1 MLTCKDDFAT
11 TFDSYP
17 EMIHFHESLSKG
29 TVWRRCKVKDL
40 HVEPLDASSA
50 LCTTPSAFVPGT
62 SEDAVA
68 DTVENLGLALR
79 VGGDLYPLRT
89 TAYKT
94 LLDRAKISGTAL
106 PKLKKAELAAVLNA
120 CLAVHSSDALLLVR
134 DEKVS
139 ATHSGDVRDYSVLP
153 IDELLHTLEKKMD
166 ARFPGYHF
174 ENGYCDHAYTSGCW
188 TFPDQKEDMLGT
200 YAKTLQTK
208 GMGTMAAKLVPGIH
222 FLTSDTGVASAKV
235 SAMLMGTQHPIHIG
249 SCISVDHRLQRKVED
264 FDKELDQLFA
274 QFCDSVSRLQTLLE
288 IELQY
293 PVNAMTR
300 ICKKFSLPKKEALEA
315 IAMFEISYGGGTATA
330 HDVFMALQEIPWL
343 MKANKHPEAKLLNVE
358 ENMARALSIRW
369 SDFDLAKA
377 VNYCWQLPFCCAT
390 PPG

>member
-1 MLTCKDDFAT
+1 MLTCKDNFAA

-188 TFPDQKEDMLGT
+188 TFPVQKEDMLGT

-208 GMGTMAAKLVPGIH
+208 GMGTMAAKLVPGIR

-315 IAMFEISYGGGTATA
+315 IAMLEISYGGGTATA

-377 VNYCWQLPFCCAT
+377 VNY
-390 PPG
+390 

>member
-188 TFPDQKEDMLGT
+188 TFPVQKEDMLGT

-208 GMGTMAAKLVPGIH
+208 GMGTMAAKLVPGIR

-235 SAMLMGTQHPIHIG
+235 SAMLMGSQHPIHIG

-264 FDKELDQLFA
+264 FDKALDQLFA

-343 MKANKHPEAKLLNVE
+343 MKSNKHPEAKLLTVE
-358 ENMARALSIRW
+358 ENMARALTIRW

-377 VNYCWQLPFCCAT
+377 VNY
-390 PPG
+390 

>member
-29 TVWRRCKVKDL
+29 TVGRRCKVKDL

-153 IDELLHTLEKKMD
+153 IDELLHTLEQKMD

-174 ENGYCDHAYTSGCW
+174 VNGYCDHAYTSGCW
-188 TFPDQKEDMLGT
+188 TFPSQREDMLGT
-200 YAKTLQTK
+200 YAKALQTK
-208 GMGTMAAKLVPGIH
+208 GMGTMATKLVPGIR

-274 QFCDSVSRLQTLLE
+274 QFCDSVSKLQTLLE

-343 MKANKHPEAKLLNVE
+343 MKANKHPEAKLLTVE

-377 VNYCWQLPFCCAT
+377 VNY
-390 PPG
+390 

>member
-50 LCTTPSAFVPGT
+50 LCTTTSAFVPGT

-79 VGGDLYPLRT
+79 VGGDLYPLRD

-106 PKLKKAELAAVLNA
+106 PKLKKTELAAVLNA

-174 ENGYCDHAYTSGCW
+174 ENGYCDHAYSSGCW

-208 GMGTMAAKLVPGIH
+208 GMGTMAAKLVPGIR

-235 SAMLMGTQHPIHIG
+235 SAMLMGSQHPIHIG

-274 QFCDSVSRLQTLLE
+274 QFCDSVSKLQTLLE

-330 HDVFMALQEIPWL
+330 HDVFMG
-343 MKANKHPEAKLLNVE
+343 
-358 ENMARALSIRW
+358 
-369 SDFDLAKA
+369 
-377 VNYCWQLPFCCAT
+377 AT
-390 PPG
+390 CSATSN

>member
-153 IDELLHTLEKKMD
+153 IDELLHTLEQKMD

-174 ENGYCDHAYTSGCW
+174 VNGYCDHAYTSGCW
-188 TFPDQKEDMLGT
+188 TFPGQREDMLGT
-200 YAKTLQTK
+200 YAKALQTK
-208 GMGTMAAKLVPGIH
+208 GMGTMATKLVPGIR

-274 QFCDSVSRLQTLLE
+274 QFCDSVSKLQTLLE

-343 MKANKHPEAKLLNVE
+343 MKANKHPEAKLLTVE
-358 ENMARALSIRW
+358 ENMARALTIRW

-377 VNYCWQLPFCCAT
+377 VNY
-390 PPG
+390 

>member
-29 TVWRRCKVKDL
+29 PVWRRCKVKEL
-40 HVEPLDASSA
+40 HVEPLDAASA
-50 LCTTPSAFVPGT
+50 LCTNPSAFVPGT

-79 VGGDLYPLRT
+79 VGTDLYPLRT

-153 IDELLHTLEKKMD
+153 IDELLNTLEKKMD

-174 ENGYCDHAYTSGCW
+174 ESGYSDHAFTSGCW
-188 TFPDQKEDMLGT
+188 TFPSQREDMLGT
-200 YAKTLQTK
+200 YAKALQTK
-208 GMGTMAAKLVPGIH
+208 GMGTMATKLVPGIR

-274 QFCDSVSRLQTLLE
+274 QFCDSVSKLQTLLE

-343 MKANKHPEAKLLNVE
+343 MKANKHPEAKLLTVE

-377 VNYCWQLPFCCAT
+377 VNY
-390 PPG
+390 

>member
-153 IDELLHTLEKKMD
+153 IDELLHTLEQKMD

-174 ENGYCDHAYTSGCW
+174 VNGYCDHAYTSGCW
-188 TFPDQKEDMLGT
+188 TFPSQREDMLGT
-200 YAKTLQTK
+200 YAKALQTK
-208 GMGTMAAKLVPGIH
+208 GMGTMATKLVPGIR

-274 QFCDSVSRLQTLLE
+274 QFCDSVSKLQTLLE

-315 IAMFEISYGGGTATA
+315 IAMYEISYGGGTATA

-343 MKANKHPEAKLLNVE
+343 MKANKHPEAKLLTVE

-377 VNYCWQLPFCCAT
+377 VNY
-390 PPG
+390 

>member
-153 IDELLHTLEKKMD
+153 IDELLHTLEQKMD

-174 ENGYCDHAYTSGCW
+174 VNGYCDHAYTSGCW
-188 TFPDQKEDMLGT
+188 TFPSQREDMLGT
-200 YAKTLQTK
+200 YAKALQTK
-208 GMGTMAAKLVPGIH
+208 GMGTMATKLVPGIR

-235 SAMLMGTQHPIHIG
+235 SAMLMGSQHPIHIG
-249 SCISVDHRLQRKVED
+249 SCISEDHRLQRKVED

-274 QFCDSVSRLQTLLE
+274 QFCDSVSKLQTLLE

-343 MKANKHPEAKLLNVE
+343 MKANKHPEAKLLTVE

-377 VNYCWQLPFCCAT
+377 VNY
-390 PPG
+390 

>member
-188 TFPDQKEDMLGT
+188 TFPSQREDMLGT

-208 GMGTMAAKLVPGIH
+208 GMGTMAAKLVPGIR

-235 SAMLMGTQHPIHIG
+235 SAMLMGSQHPIHIG

-300 ICKKFSLPKKEALEA
+300 ICKKFSLPKKETLEA

-377 VNYCWQLPFCCAT
+377 VNY
-390 PPG
+390 

>member
-79 VGGDLYPLRT
+79 VGGDLYPLRD

-106 PKLKKAELAAVLNA
+106 PKLKKTELAAVLNA
-120 CLAVHSSDALLLVR
+120 CLAIHSSDALLLVR

-208 GMGTMAAKLVPGIH
+208 GMGTMAAKLVPGIR

-377 VNYCWQLPFCCAT
+377 VNY
-390 PPG
+390 

>member
-153 IDELLHTLEKKMD
+153 IDELLHTLEQKMD

-174 ENGYCDHAYTSGCW
+174 VNGYCDHAYTSGCW
-188 TFPDQKEDMLGT
+188 TFPSQREDMLGT
-200 YAKTLQTK
+200 YAKALQTK
-208 GMGTMAAKLVPGIH
+208 GMGTMATKLVPGIR

-274 QFCDSVSRLQTLLE
+274 QFCDSVSKLQTLLE

-330 HDVFMALQEIPWL
+330 HDVLMALQEIPWL
-343 MKANKHPEAKLLNVE
+343 MKANKHPEAKLLTVE

-377 VNYCWQLPFCCAT
+377 VNY
-390 PPG
+390 

>member
-153 IDELLHTLEKKMD
+153 IDELLHTLEQKMD

-174 ENGYCDHAYTSGCW
+174 VNGYCDHAYTSGCW
-188 TFPDQKEDMLGT
+188 TFPSQREDMLGT
-200 YAKTLQTK
+200 YAKALQTK
-208 GMGTMAAKLVPGIH
+208 GMGTMATKLVPGIR

-235 SAMLMGTQHPIHIG
+235 SAMLMGSQHPIHIG

-274 QFCDSVSRLQTLLE
+274 QFCDSVSKLQTLLE

-343 MKANKHPEAKLLNVE
+343 MKANKHPEAKLLTVE
-358 ENMARALSIRW
+358 ENMARALTIRW

-377 VNYCWQLPFCCAT
+377 VNY
-390 PPG
+390 

>member
-153 IDELLHTLEKKMD
+153 IDELLHTLEQKMD

-174 ENGYCDHAYTSGCW
+174 VNGYCDHAYTSGCW
-188 TFPDQKEDMLGT
+188 TFPSQREDMLGT
-200 YAKTLQTK
+200 YAKALQTK
-208 GMGTMAAKLVPGIH
+208 GMGTMATKLVPGIR

-274 QFCDSVSRLQTLLE
+274 QFCDSVSKLQTLLE

-315 IAMFEISYGGGTATA
+315 IAMFEISYGGGTVTA
-330 HDVFMALQEIPWL
+330 HDVFIALQEIPWL
-343 MKANKHPEAKLLNVE
+343 MKANKHPEAKLLTVE

-377 VNYCWQLPFCCAT
+377 VNY
-390 PPG
+390 

>member
-106 PKLKKAELAAVLNA
+106 PKLKKAELAAVLSA

-153 IDELLHTLEKKMD
+153 IDELLHTLEQKMD

-188 TFPDQKEDMLGT
+188 TFPSQREDMLGT
-200 YAKTLQTK
+200 YAKALQTK
-208 GMGTMAAKLVPGIH
+208 GMGTMAAKLVPGIR

-235 SAMLMGTQHPIHIG
+235 SAMLMGSQHPIHIG

-264 FDKELDQLFA
+264 FDKALDQLFA
-274 QFCDSVSRLQTLLE
+274 QFCDSVSKLQTLLE

-377 VNYCWQLPFCCAT
+377 VNY
-390 PPG
+390 

>member
-139 ATHSGDVRDYSVLP
+139 ATHSGDVMDYSVLP
-153 IDELLHTLEKKMD
+153 IDELLHTLEQKMD

-174 ENGYCDHAYTSGCW
+174 VNGYCDHAYTSGCW
-188 TFPDQKEDMLGT
+188 TFPSQREDMLGT
-200 YAKTLQTK
+200 YAKALQTK
-208 GMGTMAAKLVPGIH
+208 GMGTMATKLVPGIR

-274 QFCDSVSRLQTLLE
+274 QFCDSVSKLQTLLE

-300 ICKKFSLPKKEALEA
+300 ICKKLSLPKKEALEA

-343 MKANKHPEAKLLNVE
+343 MKANKHPEAKLLTVE

-377 VNYCWQLPFCCAT
+377 VNY
-390 PPG
+390 

>member
-106 PKLKKAELAAVLNA
+106 PKLKKAELAAILNA

-153 IDELLHTLEKKMD
+153 NDELLHTLEQKMD

-174 ENGYCDHAYTSGCW
+174 VNGYCDHAYTSGCW
-188 TFPDQKEDMLGT
+188 TFPSQRVDMLGT
-200 YAKTLQTK
+200 YAKALQTK
-208 GMGTMAAKLVPGIH
+208 GMGTMATKLVPGIR

-274 QFCDSVSRLQTLLE
+274 QFCDSVSKLQTLLE

-343 MKANKHPEAKLLNVE
+343 MKANKHPEAKLLTVE
-358 ENMARALSIRW
+358 ENMARALTIRW

-377 VNYCWQLPFCCAT
+377 VNY
-390 PPG
+390 

>member
-208 GMGTMAAKLVPGIH
+208 GMGTMAAKLVPGIR

-315 IAMFEISYGGGTATA
+315 IAMLEISYGGGTATA

-377 VNYCWQLPFCCAT
+377 VNY
-390 PPG
+390 

>member
-40 HVEPLDASSA
+40 HVEPLDASSV

-153 IDELLHTLEKKMD
+153 IDELLHTLEQKMD

-174 ENGYCDHAYTSGCW
+174 VNGYCDHAYTSGCW
-188 TFPDQKEDMLGT
+188 TFPSQREDMLGT
-200 YAKTLQTK
+200 YAKALQTK
-208 GMGTMAAKLVPGIH
+208 GMGTMATKLVPGIR

-274 QFCDSVSRLQTLLE
+274 QFCDSVSKLQTLLE

-377 VNYCWQLPFCCAT
+377 VNY
-390 PPG
+390 

>member
-153 IDELLHTLEKKMD
+153 IDELLHTLEQKMD

-174 ENGYCDHAYTSGCW
+174 VNGYCDHAYTSGCW
-188 TFPDQKEDMLGT
+188 TFPSQREDMLGT
-200 YAKTLQTK
+200 YAKALQTK
-208 GMGTMAAKLVPGIH
+208 GMGTMATKLVPGIR

-249 SCISVDHRLQRKVED
+249 SCISVDHRLQKKVDD
-264 FDKELDQLFA
+264 FGKELDQLFA
-274 QFCDSVSRLQTLLE
+274 QFCDSVAKLQTLLE
-288 IELQY
+288 IELDY
-293 PVNAMTR
+293 PINAMTR

-315 IAMFEISYGGGTATA
+315 IAMFQTSYGGGTATA
-330 HDVFMALQEIPWL
+330 HDVFMG
-343 MKANKHPEAKLLNVE
+343 
-358 ENMARALSIRW
+358 
-369 SDFDLAKA
+369 
-377 VNYCWQLPFCCAT
+377 AT
-390 PPG
+390 CSATSN

>member
-153 IDELLHTLEKKMD
+153 IDELLHTLEQKMD

-174 ENGYCDHAYTSGCW
+174 VNGYCDHAYTSGCW
-188 TFPDQKEDMLGT
+188 TFPSQREDMLGT
-200 YAKTLQTK
+200 YAKALQTK
-208 GMGTMAAKLVPGIH
+208 GMGTMATKLVPGIR

-274 QFCDSVSRLQTLLE
+274 QFCDSVSKLQTLLE

-293 PVNAMTR
+293 PGNAMTR

-343 MKANKHPEAKLLNVE
+343 MKANKHPEANLLTVE

-377 VNYCWQLPFCCAT
+377 VNY
-390 PPG
+390 

>member
-153 IDELLHTLEKKMD
+153 IDELLHTLEQKMD

-174 ENGYCDHAYTSGCW
+174 VNGYCDHAYTSGCW
-188 TFPDQKEDMLGT
+188 TFPSQREDMLGT
-200 YAKTLQTK
+200 YAKALQTK
-208 GMGTMAAKLVPGIH
+208 GMGTMATKLVPGIR

-274 QFCDSVSRLQTLLE
+274 QFCDSVSKLQTLLE

-343 MKANKHPEAKLLNVE
+343 LKANKHPEAKLLTVE

-377 VNYCWQLPFCCAT
+377 VNY
-390 PPG
+390 

>member
-11 TFDSYP
+11 TFDSYT

-208 GMGTMAAKLVPGIH
+208 GMGTMAAKLVPGIR

-235 SAMLMGTQHPIHIG
+235 SAMLMGSQHPIHIG

-264 FDKELDQLFA
+264 FDKALDQLFA
-274 QFCDSVSRLQTLLE
+274 QFCDSVSKLQTLLE

-377 VNYCWQLPFCCAT
+377 VNY
-390 PPG
+390 

>member
-153 IDELLHTLEKKMD
+153 IDELLHTLEQKMD

-174 ENGYCDHAYTSGCW
+174 VNGYCDHAYTSGCW
-188 TFPDQKEDMLGT
+188 TFPSQREDMLGT
-200 YAKTLQTK
+200 YAKALQTK
-208 GMGTMAAKLVPGIH
+208 GMGTMATKLVPGIR

-274 QFCDSVSRLQTLLE
+274 QFCDSVSKLQTLLE

-300 ICKKFSLPKKEALEA
+300 ICKKFSLPKKEALDA

-343 MKANKHPEAKLLNVE
+343 MKANKHPEAKLLTVE

-377 VNYCWQLPFCCAT
+377 VNY
-390 PPG
+390 

>member
-50 LCTTPSAFVPGT
+50 LCTTLSAFVPGT

-153 IDELLHTLEKKMD
+153 IDELLHTLEQKMD

-174 ENGYCDHAYTSGCW
+174 VNGYCDHAYTSGCW
-188 TFPDQKEDMLGT
+188 TFPSQREDMLGT
-200 YAKTLQTK
+200 YAKALQTK
-208 GMGTMAAKLVPGIH
+208 GMGTMATKLVPGIR

-274 QFCDSVSRLQTLLE
+274 QFCDSVSKLQTLLE

-343 MKANKHPEAKLLNVE
+343 MKANKHPEAKLLTVE
-358 ENMARALSIRW
+358 ENMARALTIRW

-377 VNYCWQLPFCCAT
+377 VNY
-390 PPG
+390 

>member
-153 IDELLHTLEKKMD
+153 IDELLHTLEQKMD

-174 ENGYCDHAYTSGCW
+174 VNGYCDHAYTSGCW
-188 TFPDQKEDMLGT
+188 TFPSQREDMLGT
-200 YAKTLQTK
+200 YAKALQTK
-208 GMGTMAAKLVPGIH
+208 GMGTMATKLVPGIR

-274 QFCDSVSRLQTLLE
+274 QFCDSVSKLQTLLE

-300 ICKKFSLPKKEALEA
+300 ICKKVSLPKKEALEA

-343 MKANKHPEAKLLNVE
+343 MKANKHPEAKLLTVE

-377 VNYCWQLPFCCAT
+377 VNY
-390 PPG
+390 

>member
-79 VGGDLYPLRT
+79 VGGDLYPLRP
-89 TAYKT
+89 TAYKP

-153 IDELLHTLEKKMD
+153 IDELLHTLEQKMD

-174 ENGYCDHAYTSGCW
+174 VNGYCDHAYTSGCW
-188 TFPDQKEDMLGT
+188 TFPSQREDMLGT
-200 YAKTLQTK
+200 YAKALQTK
-208 GMGTMAAKLVPGIH
+208 GMGTMATKLVPGIR

-274 QFCDSVSRLQTLLE
+274 QFCDSVSKLQTLLE

-377 VNYCWQLPFCCAT
+377 VNY
-390 PPG
+390 

>member
-208 GMGTMAAKLVPGIH
+208 GMGTMAAKLVPGIR

-235 SAMLMGTQHPIHIG
+235 SAMLMGSQHPIHIG

-264 FDKELDQLFA
+264 FDKALDQLFA
-274 QFCDSVSRLQTLLE
+274 QFCDSVSKLQTLLE

-377 VNYCWQLPFCCAT
+377 VNY
-390 PPG
+390 

>member
-153 IDELLHTLEKKMD
+153 IDELLHTLEQKMD

-174 ENGYCDHAYTSGCW
+174 VNGYCDHAYTSGCW
-188 TFPDQKEDMLGT
+188 TFPSQREDMLGT
-200 YAKTLQTK
+200 YAKALQTK
-208 GMGTMAAKLVPGIH
+208 GMGTMATKLVPGIR

-264 FDKELDQLFA
+264 FGKELDQLFA
-274 QFCDSVSRLQTLLE
+274 QFCDSVSKLQTLLE

-343 MKANKHPEAKLLNVE
+343 MKANKHPEAKLLTVE

-377 VNYCWQLPFCCAT
+377 VNY
-390 PPG
+390 

>member
-153 IDELLHTLEKKMD
+153 IDELLHTLEQKMD

-174 ENGYCDHAYTSGCW
+174 VNGYCDHAYTSGCW
-188 TFPDQKEDMLGT
+188 TFPSQREDMLGT
-200 YAKTLQTK
+200 YAKALQTK
-208 GMGTMAAKLVPGIH
+208 GMGTMATKLVPGIR

-264 FDKELDQLFA
+264 FDKALDQLFA
-274 QFCDSVSRLQTLLE
+274 QFCDSVSKLQTLLE

-377 VNYCWQLPFCCAT
+377 VNY
-390 PPG
+390 

>member
-153 IDELLHTLEKKMD
+153 IDELLHTLEQKMD

-174 ENGYCDHAYTSGCW
+174 VNGYCDHAYTSGCW
-188 TFPDQKEDMLGT
+188 TFPSQREDMLGT
-200 YAKTLQTK
+200 YAKALQTK
-208 GMGTMAAKLVPGIH
+208 GMGTMATKLVPGIR

-274 QFCDSVSRLQTLLE
+274 QFCDSVSKLQTLLE

-343 MKANKHPEAKLLNVE
+343 MKANKYPEAKLLTVE
-358 ENMARALSIRW
+358 ENMARALTIRW

-377 VNYCWQLPFCCAT
+377 VNY
-390 PPG
+390 

>member
-1 MLTCKDDFAT
+1 MLTCKDDFTT

-29 TVWRRCKVKDL
+29 TTWRRCKVKEL
-40 HVEPLDASSA
+40 HVEPLDESSV
-50 LCTTPSAFVPGT
+50 LYGNPSAFVAGT
-62 SEDAVA
+62 SEEAVS
-68 DTVENLGLALR
+68 DTAANLGLALR
-79 VGGDLYPLRT
+79 VGADLYPLRM

-106 PKLKKAELAAVLNA
+106 PKLKRKELADVLNA

-139 ATHSGDVRDYSVLP
+139 ATHSGDAKDYSVLP

-166 ARFPGYHF
+166 ARFPGHHF
-174 ENGYCDHAYTSGCW
+174 ESGYSDHAFTSGCW
-188 TFPDQKEDMLGT
+188 TFPGQKDDMLGT
-200 YAKTLQTK
+200 YAKTLTAK
-208 GMGTMAAKLVPGIH
+208 GKGAMAARLVPGIR

-235 SAMLMGTQHPIHIG
+235 SALLMGTQHPIHIG
-249 SCISVDHRLQRKVED
+249 SCISVDHRLQKKVGD

-274 QFCDSVSRLQTLLE
+274 QFCDSVSKLQTLLE

-315 IAMFEISYGGGTATA
+315 IAMFEIAYGGGTATA

-343 MKANKHPEAKLLNVE
+343 MKANKYPEAKMLTVE

-377 VNYCWQLPFCCAT
+377 VSY
-390 PPG
+390 

>member
-208 GMGTMAAKLVPGIH
+208 GMGTMAAKLGPGIR

-377 VNYCWQLPFCCAT
+377 VNY
-390 PPG
+390 

>member
-106 PKLKKAELAAVLNA
+106 PKLKKTELAAVLNA

-174 ENGYCDHAYTSGCW
+174 VNGYCDHAYTSGCW
-188 TFPDQKEDMLGT
+188 TFPSQREDMLGT
-200 YAKTLQTK
+200 YAKALQTK
-208 GMGTMAAKLVPGIH
+208 GMGTMATKLVPGIR

-274 QFCDSVSRLQTLLE
+274 QFCDSVSKLQTLLE

-343 MKANKHPEAKLLNVE
+343 MKANKHPEAKLLTVE

-377 VNYCWQLPFCCAT
+377 VNY
-390 PPG
+390 

>member
-153 IDELLHTLEKKMD
+153 IDELLHTLEQKMD

-174 ENGYCDHAYTSGCW
+174 VNGYCDHAYTSGCW
-188 TFPDQKEDMLGT
+188 TFPSQREDMLGT
-200 YAKTLQTK
+200 YAKALQTK
-208 GMGTMAAKLVPGIH
+208 GMGTMATKLVPGIR

-264 FDKELDQLFA
+264 FDKALDQLFA
-274 QFCDSVSRLQTLLE
+274 QFCDSVSKLQTLLE

-343 MKANKHPEAKLLNVE
+343 MKANKHPEAKLLTVE
-358 ENMARALSIRW
+358 ENMARALTIRW

-377 VNYCWQLPFCCAT
+377 VNY
-390 PPG
+390 